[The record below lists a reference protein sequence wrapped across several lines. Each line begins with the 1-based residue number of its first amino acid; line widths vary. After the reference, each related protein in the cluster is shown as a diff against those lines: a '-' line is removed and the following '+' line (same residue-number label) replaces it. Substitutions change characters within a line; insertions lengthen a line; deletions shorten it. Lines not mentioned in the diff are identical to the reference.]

1 MKFTKEAEDKGQEV
15 YQQLVEKA
23 WESATFKEQL
33 IANPAQTIAEF
44 TGSSSELL
52 KNTNFVVEDQS
63 DADTIFINIPINP
76 NSEAMELSDE
86 QLDQVSGGELA
97 VLGTI
102 AAVATLAYIAWD
114 VSGGMV
120 DGVNDAI
127 DDYNAN
133 NPSE

>member
-1 MKFTKEAEDKGQEV
+1 
-15 YQQLVEKA
+15 
-23 WESATFKEQL
+23 
-33 IANPAQTIAEF
+33 
-44 TGSSSELL
+44 
-52 KNTNFVVEDQS
+52 
-63 DADTIFINIPINP
+63 
-76 NSEAMELSDE
+76 MELSDE